1 MTPTRPPLD
10 LHPALAR
17 ALAPMPA
24 RRVPK
29 RARPLCGAKCRT
41 RGGEPCN
48 RRVACDPGGR
58 LRARCRLHGGAS
70 TGPKTDEGKARSAA
84 AVRARWQR
92 VWAERG
98 EIPAASAPAR
108 PADDRLRAPRG
119 RALETHRR

>member
-1 MTPTRPPLD
+1 MTTTG
-10 LHPALAR
+10 
-17 ALAPMPA
+17 

-29 RARPLCGAKCRT
+29 KARPLCGAKCRT

-58 LRARCRLHGGAS
+58 LWARCRLHGGAS